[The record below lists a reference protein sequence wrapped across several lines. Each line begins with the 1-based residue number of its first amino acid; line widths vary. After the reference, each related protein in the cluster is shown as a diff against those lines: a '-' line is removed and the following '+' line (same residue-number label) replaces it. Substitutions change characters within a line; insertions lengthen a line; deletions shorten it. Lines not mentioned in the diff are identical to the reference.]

1 MVRTEHDI
9 VSQVQS
15 AKTDSEAADALIR
28 QYMGF
33 IRSETVKFLHTAPE
47 NGHEDELSIAM
58 LAFYEAVLAY
68 ERNRGAFLPYAA
80 RAIKNRL
87 IDHYRTEKR
96 HGNVISLHT
105 PLGGEEDG
113 GELLDTIPDT
123 VDHAEDYAVRT
134 ASRREIQEF
143 SEKLAQFGL
152 TFSDVADNCP
162 RQERTFAACRRV
174 LDFARTQPE
183 LLKRV
188 EDTGKLPMGELS
200 AGSGTDRKTMERHR
214 KYLVAILLAFY
225 EAVLAY
231 EKSRGAF
238 LPYAAR
244 AIKNRLIDHY
254 RTEKRHGNVISL
266 HTPLGGEEDGGELLD
281 TIPDTVDHAGDYA
294 VRTASRREIQEFSEK
309 LAQFG
314 LTFSDVADNCPRQ
327 ERTFAACRRVLDF
340 ARTQPEL
347 LKRVEDTGKL
357 PMGELSAGSGT
368 DKKTIER
375 HRKYL
380 VAILLAF
387 TNGYEII
394 RGHLCQVGPKRGG
407 DEA

>member
-9 VSQVQS
+9 VSQVQA

-33 IRSETVKFLHTAPE
+33 IRSETVKFPHTAPE

-58 LAFYEAVLAY
+58 
-68 ERNRGAFLPYAA
+68 
-80 RAIKNRL
+80 
-87 IDHYRTEKR
+87 
-96 HGNVISLHT
+96 
-105 PLGGEEDG
+105 
-113 GELLDTIPDT
+113 
-123 VDHAEDYAVRT
+123 
-134 ASRREIQEF
+134 
-143 SEKLAQFGL
+143 
-152 TFSDVADNCP
+152 
-162 RQERTFAACRRV
+162 
-174 LDFARTQPE
+174 
-183 LLKRV
+183 
-188 EDTGKLPMGELS
+188 
-200 AGSGTDRKTMERHR
+200 
-214 KYLVAILLAFY
+214 LAFY

-281 TIPDTVDHAGDYA
+281 TIPDTVDHAGDYVA
-294 VRTASRREIQEFSEK
+294 RTASRREIQEFSEK

-340 ARTQPEL
+340 ARTVTGCKFQLCRRPEEAAVDADVVITDVWASMGQEEEKVQREKAFAGYQVNADLMALAHPGAMVQHCLPAHREEEITAEVFEAHAGEIFDEAENRLHAQKAVMYL
-347 LKRVEDTGKL
+347 L
-357 PMGELSAGSGT
+357 MGEETL
-368 DKKTIER
+368 
-375 HRKYL
+375 
-380 VAILLAF
+380 
-387 TNGYEII
+387 
-394 RGHLCQVGPKRGG
+394 
-407 DEA
+407 

>member
-9 VSQVQS
+9 VSQVRS

-68 ERNRGAFLPYAA
+68 EKSRGAFLPYAA

-96 HGNVISLHT
+96 QGNVISLDT
-105 PLGGEEDG
+105 RLDGEEG
-113 GELLDTIPDT
+113 RTLLDTIPDT
-123 VDHAEDYAVRT
+123 ADHAEDYAVRT
-134 ASRREIQEF
+134 ASRRREIQEF

-188 EDTGKLPMGELS
+188 EDTGKLPMGEL
-200 AGSGTDRKTMERHR
+200 A
-214 KYLVAILLAFY
+214 
-225 EAVLAY
+225 
-231 EKSRGAF
+231 
-238 LPYAAR
+238 
-244 AIKNRLIDHY
+244 
-254 RTEKRHGNVISL
+254 
-266 HTPLGGEEDGGELLD
+266 
-281 TIPDTVDHAGDYA
+281 
-294 VRTASRREIQEFSEK
+294 
-309 LAQFG
+309 
-314 LTFSDVADNCPRQ
+314 
-327 ERTFAACRRVLDF
+327 
-340 ARTQPEL
+340 
-347 LKRVEDTGKL
+347 
-357 PMGELSAGSGT
+357 AGSGT
-368 DKKTIER
+368 DKKTMER

>member
-1 MVRTEHDI
+1 M
-9 VSQVQS
+9 
-15 AKTDSEAADALIR
+15 
-28 QYMGF
+28 
-33 IRSETVKFLHTAPE
+33 
-47 NGHEDELSIAM
+47 
-58 LAFYEAVLAY
+58 
-68 ERNRGAFLPYAA
+68 
-80 RAIKNRL
+80 
-87 IDHYRTEKR
+87 
-96 HGNVISLHT
+96 
-105 PLGGEEDG
+105 
-113 GELLDTIPDT
+113 
-123 VDHAEDYAVRT
+123 
-134 ASRREIQEF
+134 
-143 SEKLAQFGL
+143 
-152 TFSDVADNCP
+152 
-162 RQERTFAACRRV
+162 
-174 LDFARTQPE
+174 
-183 LLKRV
+183 
-188 EDTGKLPMGELS
+188 
-200 AGSGTDRKTMERHR
+200 
-214 KYLVAILLAFY
+214 LAFY

-254 RTEKRHGNVISL
+254 RAEKRHGNVISL

-281 TIPDTVDHAGDYA
+281 TIPDTVDHGSDYA

-368 DKKTIER
+368 DKKTMER

>member
-9 VSQVQS
+9 VSQVRS

-68 ERNRGAFLPYAA
+68 EKSRGAFLPYAA

-105 PLGGEEDG
+105 PLGGEG
-113 GELLDTIPDT
+113 
-123 VDHAEDYAVRT
+123 DYAVRT

-214 KYLVAILLAFY
+214 KYLVAILLAF
-225 EAVLAY
+225 
-231 EKSRGAF
+231 
-238 LPYAAR
+238 
-244 AIKNRLIDHY
+244 
-254 RTEKRHGNVISL
+254 
-266 HTPLGGEEDGGELLD
+266 
-281 TIPDTVDHAGDYA
+281 
-294 VRTASRREIQEFSEK
+294 
-309 LAQFG
+309 
-314 LTFSDVADNCPRQ
+314 
-327 ERTFAACRRVLDF
+327 
-340 ARTQPEL
+340 
-347 LKRVEDTGKL
+347 
-357 PMGELSAGSGT
+357 
-368 DKKTIER
+368 
-375 HRKYL
+375 
-380 VAILLAF
+380 